1 MLMDGLIIGLD
12 LCDSYTQISCAGKE
26 EFWTFPTII
35 CKEKDSDEWHVGE
48 NVYRPALEGEGIIV
62 DKLLQLVKKDGTST
76 IAGIKYEGKTLL
88 QKYLEKVLDVPK
100 EQFWEESI
108 SQLVITLPHI
118 NAKLMDVLVYCGD
131 YLGIP
136 RERIHIISHT
146 ESFIYYVLSQ
156 KKEVWNNQI
165 GMFDLT
171 EESLCYYEM
180 KVQRGLR
187 QTTVMAEREKLEE
200 GFNLD
205 ILKNAS
211 GMRLA
216 DKILCSC
223 AERLLQK
230 KLFSS
235 IFLTGKGFETQE
247 WAAEFMKQICSR
259 RKVYVDSAIFS
270 KGACYKAADYNRE
283 KTSYPF
289 VFICDG
295 RLDTTVSVKVMH
307 RDQESQLVLASA
319 GDNWY
324 ESRST
329 VDFILDNQN
338 FIEFMIT
345 PVDPKRKKIVK
356 MTLDDFPERPDKTVR
371 VEVNIGFLDENTMAV
386 MVKDKGFGDLFSVTG
401 AKIRQE
407 VML

>member
-1 MLMDGLIIGLD
+1 MDGLTIGLD

-26 EFWTFPTII
+26 ESWTFPTII
-35 CKEKDSDEWHVGE
+35 CKEKETEEWYVGE
-48 NVYRPALEGEGIIV
+48 EAYRCALKGEGVIV
-62 DKLLQLVKKDGTST
+62 DKLLQLVKKEGTAT
-76 IAGIKYEGKTLL
+76 IAGIKYEGIVLL
-88 QKYLEKVLDVPK
+88 QKFLEKILEVPK
-100 EQFWEESI
+100 EVFWEETI
-108 SQLVITLPHI
+108 SQFVITLPTV
-118 NAKLMDVLVYCGD
+118 NGKLMDELMYCGD
-131 YLGIP
+131 YLRIP

-171 EESLCYYEM
+171 EESFCYYEM

-187 QTTVMAEREKLEE
+187 QTTVVAEREKLEE

-205 ILKNAS
+205 ILKNSS

-223 AERLLQK
+223 GERLLQK

-247 WAAEFMKQICSR
+247 WAPDFMKLICSR
-259 RKVYVDSAIFS
+259 RKVYADRAIFS
-270 KGACYKAADYNRE
+270 KGASYKAADYQRE

-295 RLDTTVSVKVMH
+295 RLDTTVSVKVLH
-307 RDQESQLVLASA
+307 RDKESQLVLASA

-324 ESRST
+324 ESKST

-338 FIEFMIT
+338 YIEFLVS

-356 MTLDDFPERPDKTVR
+356 MTLDGFPERTGKTMR
-371 VEVNIGFLDENTMAV
+371 VQVNIGFLDENTMAI
-386 MVKDKGFGDLFSVTG
+386 MVKDKGFGELFPATD
-401 AKIRQE
+401 AMIRQE